1 MALGPL
7 TLTHSLSLSH
17 SLTHPLTQSVS
28 QSVTHS
34 LTPLTPSHSLTHSL
48 TLPHS
53 LTLTHSLSLTH
64 SLINSLTHWH
74 SHSHS
79 HTHTHHTH
87 ITDSHTHSLTHS
99 LTQSLNHSPTH
110 PPTHSLTHIL
120 IHSPV
125 HAHTYTHTN
134 SPTISPPSLLYFLF
148 PSCFSM
154 LSLSLEKLVTCAV
167 IRSYNFWRTQYL
179 VNLDDVLTGLNIFLW
194 NCRHFWLGTVTS
206 WSLCVAGAI
215 LRMPQVKFRGKHNT
229 SETSTR
235 KRLKPRYFHIFDFH
249 FSWRARN
256 FVKFQYV
263 LSQASCNFARVG
275 SLSLWRIADFD
286 IARATLSA
294 FPHVGSRSWRRGAH
308 FSWFSKI
315 PGKRLYDFSGRSFFD
330 HLVGIFLRVLAKV
343 LWRVV
348 WEDLVMFL
356 VYSCFFLVVS
366 YSFL

>member
-1 MALGPL
+1 M
-7 TLTHSLSLSH
+7 SH
-17 SLTHPLTQSVS
+17 
-28 QSVTHS
+28 
-34 LTPLTPSHSLTHSL
+34 
-48 TLPHS
+48 
-53 LTLTHSLSLTH
+53 
-64 SLINSLTHWH
+64 
-74 SHSHS
+74 
-79 HTHTHHTH
+79 
-87 ITDSHTHSLTHS
+87 
-99 LTQSLNHSPTH
+99 
-110 PPTHSLTHIL
+110 
-120 IHSPV
+120 
-125 HAHTYTHTN
+125 THTN

-148 PSCFSM
+148 TSCFSM
-154 LSLSLEKLVTCAV
+154 LSLSLEKLVTCGV
-167 IRSYNFWRTQYL
+167 IRSYNFFWRTQYL

-215 LRMPQVKFRGKHNT
+215 LRMPQVKWRGKHNT

-275 SLSLWRIADFD
+275 SLSLWRVADFD

-348 WEDLVMFL
+348 WEELVMFL
-356 VYSCFFLVVS
+356 VYSCCFL
-366 YSFL
+366 